1 MTVYNIQRFETQK
14 FLFFSFF
21 RLMLI
26 EGLVRVFRPL
36 RIDYSC
42 MEESRCRR
50 EKGGDP
56 VGEIHAGPPVAVTC
70 SPLDYQLRQPFLPLL
85 LFYNYCIAF
94 FFRKSPNSS
103 SSNQDRTG
111 RWIPRVRVPRP
122 LAASFFRSR
131 GEKKGRA
138 SAPILICI
146 FGFLLLLLLFQ
157 FLISARD
164 IKDSNVVFC

>member
-1 MTVYNIQRFETQK
+1 
-14 FLFFSFF
+14 
-21 RLMLI
+21 MLI

-94 FFRKSPNSS
+94 FFPKISQQQQQQPGQNRQMNSSGSGSSTSSGFIFPQSWREKGTRFCSHLDMHFWFPSS
-103 SSNQDRTG
+103 SS
-111 RWIPRVRVPRP
+111 
-122 LAASFFRSR
+122 SFPVFD
-131 GEKKGRA
+131 
-138 SAPILICI
+138 ICQRHQR
-146 FGFLLLLLLFQ
+146 FECRFLLGLACCGH
-157 FLISARD
+157 SA
-164 IKDSNVVFC
+164 